1 MGICHNGCQIYAGKV
16 FYSIKSNQGDV
27 IMYTMKPEYYTGIEF
42 IDKEHAR
49 LFELAEE
56 THELLYDDLLQDK
69 SDRIIHLV
77 SELINYTKTHFAHE
91 EAYQKS
97 IHYAYIKEHAAQ
109 HRQFEDSLLEIDL
122 DEIEHDFETQN
133 DTVEQLLEFLINWL
147 VNHIQKVD
155 MLIK

>member
-1 MGICHNGCQIYAGKV
+1 
-16 FYSIKSNQGDV
+16 
-27 IMYTMKPEYYTGIEF
+27 MYEMKPEYYTGIEF

-49 LFELAEE
+49 LFELAQE

-91 EAYQKS
+91 EEYQKS
-97 IHYAYIKEHAAQ
+97 INYTYIKEHTAQ

-122 DEIEHDFETQN
+122 DEIEDDFDSQN
-133 DTVEQLLEFLINWL
+133 DTVENLLEFLINWL
-147 VNHIQKVD
+147 INHIQKVD
-155 MLIK
+155 KFIK

>member
-1 MGICHNGCQIYAGKV
+1 
-16 FYSIKSNQGDV
+16 
-27 IMYTMKPEYYTGIEF
+27 MYEMKPEYYTGIEF

-49 LFELAEE
+49 LFELAQE

-91 EAYQKS
+91 EEYQKS
-97 IHYAYIKEHAAQ
+97 INYAYIEEHAAQ

-122 DEIEHDFETQN
+122 DEIEDDFDSQN
-133 DTVEQLLEFLINWL
+133 DTVENLLEFLINWL
-147 VNHIQKVD
+147 INHIQKVD
-155 MLIK
+155 KFIK